1 MGTRQAWRANNITN
15 TLVPMFCA
23 EMDGIHSLKDTVVI
37 LATNRPDLIDPA
49 ILRPGRIDRKI
60 KISRPNRKGCEDIL
74 KIYLKG
80 KREHLDI
87 NKLTEPFL
95 NKLFSKSSEQEVLIM
110 TLKTGETQPL
120 YWKDFISGAIIEG
133 VVQRAKEMAIER
145 AISGDELL
153 IKTNDLLQSLKMEFA
168 EGSLLPAQSN
178 LEDWLQLLDI
188 DPHNVVWVRRPR
200 DTDSVAAETIRRSM
214 I

>member
-1 MGTRQAWRANNITN
+1 
-15 TLVPMFCA
+15 
-23 EMDGIHSLKDTVVI
+23 MDGIHSLKDTVVI

-74 KIYLKG
+74 KIYLNG
-80 KREHLDI
+80 KQEHSDI
-87 NKLTEPFL
+87 KKMTEPFL
-95 NKLFSKSSEQEVLIM
+95 NKLFAKTSGQEVLIM
-110 TLKTGETQPL
+110 TLKTGETRPL

-145 AISGDELL
+145 AIAGGELL
-153 IKTNDLLQSLKMEFA
+153 IKTDDLLQSLETEFT
-168 EGSLLPAQSN
+168 EGSLLPAQPN

-200 DTDSVAAETIRRSM
+200 DSDNAAAETFRRSM